1 MNTKLLLAPALLAS
15 SLGLGACAQDY
26 ADEGAAA
33 GAAAGAGLSALLG
46 EDLETYAL
54 AGAAI
59 GGVIGYVSDKDDDC
73 DGYYGDG
80 LHVDDDCRDDDRYA
94 RYWRYSP
101 GRMNIRSN

>member
-1 MNTKLLLAPALLAS
+1 MNTKLLLAPALVAS
-15 SLGLGACAQDY
+15 SLCLGACAQNY
-26 ADEGAAA
+26 AVEGAAA

-59 GGVIGYVSDKDDDC
+59 GGGIGYVNDKDDDC

-80 LHVDDDCRDDDRYA
+80 RYVDDDCRDDDRYA
-94 RYWRYSP
+94 RYWR
-101 GRMNIRSN
+101 